1 MRKGKDSDPEADL
14 DPDPDPYLWIRE
26 AQKLAVLQIRIW
38 LWIRIPNTVYKKSF
52 LNLLHYQLSVFFF
65 ILAVLSIPR
74 APASEGARGDR
85 K

>member
-1 MRKGKDSDPEADL
+1 MRKGKDPDPEADL
-14 DPDPDPYLWIRE
+14 EPDPDPYLRIQE
-26 AQKLAVLQIRIW
+26 AQKLADLADLDQALDPDPQHCLQEKF
-38 LWIRIPNTVYKKSF
+38 TKSAA
-52 LNLLHYQLSVFFF
+52 LSAECFSF